1 MHNQPLSKQIPA
13 RGKRYSPAMLQ
24 EILRFAAEHG
34 PTATMQKYGCSAWSI
49 YRWQRQ
55 ARRTGAAAPEQGRA
69 GELTPL
75 AETAEEAEPLK
86 SPDGLEQS
94 QNQTSSLASALHSVE
109 SSLGKN
115 SAQDLSE
122 APSEEAMSQTARQ
135 ALPSEERH
143 QLILNTWKQ
152 HPLLGPSQI
161 KNQLRRLGYKM
172 SVNTVRNVMEEH
184 GYVTP
189 KIQRKEHTGSYE
201 AVRPRQLYHL
211 DFYHLHVHKQKQVLL
226 LIEDDFSRF
235 IAGWTLVETENAEAV
250 IEAFEKA
257 VMRYGKPEAV
267 MSDRGSAFYSWSG
280 VSRFENLLVEY
291 GIDYLVAREPQIN
304 GKVEALNAT
313 VQRELIRKIEF
324 VDLADAAR
332 QIDQWVR
339 YYNCERTH
347 HALGGILV
355 PADRFFGCV
364 EEMMA
369 RLHAGQA
376 GSPLDLLAT
385 ADRLLELFKIISRG
399 GAPEIYL
406 LGKKIFG

>member
-1 MHNQPLSKQIPA
+1 M
-13 RGKRYSPAMLQ
+13 
-24 EILRFAAEHG
+24 
-34 PTATMQKYGCSAWSI
+34 PTT
-49 YRWQRQ
+49 
-55 ARRTGAAAPEQGRA
+55 E
-69 GELTPL
+69 
-75 AETAEEAEPLK
+75 EPLRG
-86 SPDGLEQS
+86 DEQ
-94 QNQTSSLASALHSVE
+94 
-109 SSLGKN
+109 
-115 SAQDLSE
+115 
-122 APSEEAMSQTARQ
+122 
-135 ALPSEERH
+135 H
-143 QLILNTWKQ
+143 QRILNTWKQ

-291 GIDYLVAREPQIN
+291 GIDYLVAREPQTN

-369 RLHAGQA
+369 RIQAGQG
-376 GSPLDLLAT
+376 GSPLDLLAGV
-385 ADRLLELFKIISRG
+385 DRVFELFKIIARG
-399 GAPEIYL
+399 GTTEIYL

>member
-1 MHNQPLSKQIPA
+1 MIAK
-13 RGKRYSPAMLQ
+13 G
-24 EILRFAAEHG
+24 EIE
-34 PTATMQKYGCSAWSI
+34 
-49 YRWQRQ
+49 
-55 ARRTGAAAPEQGRA
+55 
-69 GELTPL
+69 
-75 AETAEEAEPLK
+75 
-86 SPDGLEQS
+86 
-94 QNQTSSLASALHSVE
+94 V
-109 SSLGKN
+109 
-115 SAQDLSE
+115 
-122 APSEEAMSQTARQ
+122 
-135 ALPSEERH
+135 
-143 QLILNTWKQ
+143 
-152 HPLLGPSQI
+152 
-161 KNQLRRLGYKM
+161 
-172 SVNTVRNVMEEH
+172 
-184 GYVTP
+184 VTP

-235 IAGWTLVETENAEAV
+235 IAGWTLVENENAEAV
-250 IEAFEKA
+250 IETFEKA
-257 VMRYGKPEAV
+257 VTRYGKPEAV
-267 MSDRGSAFYSWSG
+267 MSDRGGAFYSWSG

-291 GIDYLVAREPQIN
+291 GIDYLVAREPQTN

-332 QIDQWVR
+332 QIDHWVR

-369 RLHAGQA
+369 RIQAGQG
-376 GSPLDLLAT
+376 GSPLDLLAG
-385 ADRLLELFKIISRG
+385 ADRVLELFRIIARG
-399 GAPEIYL
+399 GTPEIYL

>member
-1 MHNQPLSKQIPA
+1 MHNKKSSKRIPA
-13 RGKRYSPAMLQ
+13 RGKRYSPAMKQ
-24 EILRFAAEHG
+24 EILRSAVEQGPAE
-34 PTATMQKYGCSAWSI
+34 TMRKYGCSVWTI
-49 YRWQRQ
+49 CRWQRQ
-55 ARRTGAAAPEQGRA
+55 AQRATAKATPARASELGQATPVRVNAPAPTPLPEGSTEAERHELGQAQSSSLTIAPRSGAAPDIENGSAPD
-69 GELTPL
+69 L
-75 AETAEEAEPLK
+75 
-86 SPDGLEQS
+86 PDPQ
-94 QNQTSSLASALHSVE
+94 
-109 SSLGKN
+109 
-115 SAQDLSE
+115 
-122 APSEEAMSQTARQ
+122 SEEAMPRD
-135 ALPSEERH
+135 ERH

-172 SVNTVRNVMEEH
+172 SVNTVRNLMEEH

-189 KIQRKEHTGSYE
+189 RIKRKEHTGSYE

-257 VMRYGKPEAV
+257 VTRYGKPEAV

-291 GIDYLVAREPQIN
+291 GIDYLVAREPQTN

-324 VDLADAAR
+324 VNLADAAR
-332 QIDQWVR
+332 QIAQWVR
-339 YYNCERTH
+339 YYNFERTH

-364 EEMMA
+364 EEMLA
-369 RLHAGQA
+369 RINAGQG
-376 GSPLDLLAT
+376 GSPLDLIAT
-385 ADRLLELFKIISRG
+385 ARTLELFKIVACG
-399 GAPEIYL
+399 DQPEIYL
-406 LGKKIFG
+406 MGKKIFG

>member
-1 MHNQPLSKQIPA
+1 MHNQPLSKQTPA

-24 EILRFAAEHG
+24 EILRFSAEHG

-55 ARRTGAAAPEQGRA
+55 ARRAGAAAPVQGRA
-69 GELTPL
+69 GELMPFAATP
-75 AETAEEAEPLK
+75 EEAGPLK
-86 SPDGLEQS
+86 SPDRLEHS
-94 QNQTSSLASALHSVE
+94 QATPVGVQTSSLTSAPHSIE
-109 SSLGKN
+109 PGLGN
-115 SAQDLSE
+115 NGTQDLSD
-122 APSEEAMSQTARQ
+122 APSEEAMS
-135 ALPSEERH
+135 SEERH
-143 QLILNTWKQ
+143 HQLIINMWKQ

-257 VMRYGKPEAV
+257 ITRYGRPEAV

-291 GIDYLVAREPQIN
+291 GIDYLVARQPQTN

-369 RLHAGQA
+369 RIQAGQG
-376 GSPLDLLAT
+376 GSPLDLLAGV
-385 ADRLLELFKIISRG
+385 DRVLELFKVIARG
-399 GAPEIYL
+399 GTPEVYL

>member
-1 MHNQPLSKQIPA
+1 MHNQPSSKRIPA
-13 RGKRYSPAMLQ
+13 RGKRYSPALLQ
-24 EILRFAAEHG
+24 EMLRFAAEHG
-34 PTATMQKYGCSAWSI
+34 PTATMKKYSCSAWSI

-55 ARRTGAAAPEQGRA
+55 ARRAAHAAPNQLGVPDRTPLLETAKAAASFAPRQAAPVR
-69 GELTPL
+69 
-75 AETAEEAEPLK
+75 
-86 SPDGLEQS
+86 D
-94 QNQTSSLASALHSVE
+94 QTSSLTSAYSPE
-109 SSLGKN
+109 GPSNG
-115 SAQDLSE
+115 AQKTADV
-122 APSEEAMSQTARQ
+122 PCEEIRPTTKGPLRGD
-135 ALPSEERH
+135 ERH

-161 KNQLRRLGYKM
+161 KNQLRRLGYKT
-172 SVNTVRNVMEEH
+172 SVNTVRNIMEEH

-189 KIQRKEHTGSYE
+189 KIKRTEHTGSYE

-235 IAGWTLVETENAEAV
+235 IAGWTLVENESAEAV

-257 VMRYGKPEAV
+257 VTRYGKPEAV

-291 GIDYLVAREPQIN
+291 GIDYLVAREPQTN

-324 VDLADAAR
+324 VDLTDAAR
-332 QIDQWVR
+332 QIGQWVR
-339 YYNCERTH
+339 YYNFARTH

-369 RLHAGQA
+369 RLQAGEG
-376 GSPLDLLAT
+376 GSPLDLLLT
-385 ADRLLELFKIISRG
+385 TERTLELFKILSRG

>member
-24 EILRFAAEHG
+24 EILRFAAAHG

-55 ARRTGAAAPEQGRA
+55 ARRAVAAVAEQGRS

-75 AETAEEAEPLK
+75 AATAEEAGPLK
-86 SPDGLEQS
+86 SPDGLEHS
-94 QNQTSSLASALHSVE
+94 QDQTSSLTSALHPIE
-109 SSLGKN
+109 PGLGN
-115 SAQDLSE
+115 NGAQDLSDV
-122 APSEEAMSQTARQ
+122 PSEEAM
-135 ALPSEERH
+135 PSEERH
-143 QLILNTWKQ
+143 QLILNMWKQ

-189 KIQRKEHTGSYE
+189 KIQRKEHTGNYE

-257 VMRYGKPEAV
+257 VRRYGKPEAV

-291 GIDYLVAREPQIN
+291 GIDYLVAREPQTN

-369 RLHAGQA
+369 RIQAGQG
-376 GSPLDLLAT
+376 GSPLDLLAG
-385 ADRLLELFKIISRG
+385 ADRVLELFKIIARG
-399 GAPEIYL
+399 GTPEIYL

>member
-1 MHNQPLSKQIPA
+1 MHNQPLSKQTPA

-34 PTATMQKYGCSAWSI
+34 PTETMKKYGCSAWSI

-55 ARRTGAAAPEQGRA
+55 ARRAVAAASEPGRA

-75 AETAEEAEPLK
+75 AEIAEAAEPLK
-86 SPDGLEQS
+86 SPDGREHS
-94 QNQTSSLASALHSVE
+94 QAQTSSLTSAFHSVE
-109 SSLGKN
+109 PSLGKN
-115 SAQDLSE
+115 SAEDLSE
-122 APSEEAMSQTARQ
+122 APSEEAM
-135 ALPSEERH
+135 PSEERH
-143 QLILNTWKQ
+143 QLILNMWKQ

-161 KNQLRRLGYKM
+161 KNQLRRLGYKT

-189 KIQRKEHTGSYE
+189 KIKRKEHTGSYE

-250 IEAFEKA
+250 IDAFEKA
-257 VMRYGKPEAV
+257 VARYGKPEAV
-267 MSDRGSAFYSWSG
+267 MADRGSAFYSWSG

-291 GIDYLVAREPQIN
+291 GIDYLVAREPQTN

-324 VDLADAAR
+324 VDLADAAH

-385 ADRLLELFKIISRG
+385 TDRLLELFKIISRG

>member
-1 MHNQPLSKQIPA
+1 MHNQSSSKRIPA
-13 RGKRYSPAMLQ
+13 RGKRYSPALLQ
-24 EILRFAAEHG
+24 EMLRFAAEHG

-55 ARRTGAAAPEQGRA
+55 ARRAAGTTPEAISAPDRRAVCDTPLPDRAFKPDTAKAVAPLAPRQAAPVG
-69 GELTPL
+69 
-75 AETAEEAEPLK
+75 
-86 SPDGLEQS
+86 D
-94 QNQTSSLASALHSVE
+94 QTSSLTSAHFPGEV
-109 SSLGKN
+109 SLENNG
-115 SAQDLSE
+115 AQKTTD
-122 APSEEAMSQTARQ
+122 APLQGDEH
-135 ALPSEERH
+135 H
-143 QLILNTWKQ
+143 QRILNTWKQ

-235 IAGWTLVETENAEAV
+235 IAGWTLVENENAEAV

-291 GIDYLVAREPQIN
+291 GIDYLVAREPQTN

-332 QIDQWVR
+332 QIDHWVR

-369 RLHAGQA
+369 RIQAGQG
-376 GSPLDLLAT
+376 GSPLDLLAG
-385 ADRLLELFKIISRG
+385 ADRVLELFRIIARDG
-399 GAPEIYL
+399 TPEIYL

>member
-55 ARRTGAAAPEQGRA
+55 ARRAGAVAPEQGRA
-69 GELTPL
+69 AELAPL
-75 AETAEEAEPLK
+75 AETAEEARPLK
-86 SPDGLEQS
+86 SPDGLEHS
-94 QNQTSSLASALHSVE
+94 QATPVRDQTSSLTSAPHPIE
-109 SSLGKN
+109 PGLGN
-115 SAQDLSE
+115 NGAQDLSD
-122 APSEEAMSQTARQ
+122 APN
-135 ALPSEERH
+135 EERH
-143 QLILNTWKQ
+143 QLILNMWKQ

-172 SVNTVRNVMEEH
+172 SVNTVRNIMEEH

-267 MSDRGSAFYSWSG
+267 MSDRGSAFYSWSS

-291 GIDYLVAREPQIN
+291 GIDYLVAREPQTN

>member
-1 MHNQPLSKQIPA
+1 MPA

-24 EILRFAAEHG
+24 EILRCAAEHG
-34 PTATMQKYGCSAWSI
+34 PTETMKKYGCSAWSI

-55 ARRTGAAAPEQGRA
+55 AKNAASSAPAQLGDVLRTPLTPAALGESRDHEISSLPPPQQAAP
-69 GELTPL
+69 P
-75 AETAEEAEPLK
+75 
-86 SPDGLEQS
+86 SDG
-94 QNQTSSLASALHSVE
+94 NRGTSHHSE
-109 SSLGKN
+109 SSH
-115 SAQDLSE
+115 
-122 APSEEAMSQTARQ
+122 EETIP
-135 ALPSEERH
+135 LPERH

-172 SVNTVRNVMEEH
+172 SVNTVRNLMEEH

-189 KIQRKEHTGSYE
+189 KTKRKEHTGSYE

-211 DFYHLHVHKQKQVLL
+211 DFFHLHVHKQKQVLL

-235 IAGWTLVETENAEAV
+235 IAGWTLVDTENADAV

-257 VMRYGKPEAV
+257 VARYGKPEAV

-280 VSRFENLLVEY
+280 VTRFENLLIEY
-291 GIDYLVAREPQIN
+291 GIDYFVARVPQSN
-304 GKVEALNAT
+304 GKIEALNAT

-324 VDLADAAR
+324 ADLTDAAR
-332 QIDQWVR
+332 HIAQWVH
-339 YYNCERTH
+339 YYNFERTH

-355 PADRFFGCV
+355 PGDRFLGCV
-364 EEMMA
+364 EETLA
-369 RLHAGQA
+369 RIQA
-376 GSPLDLLAT
+376 GEGTSPLELLAG
-385 ADRLLELFKIISRG
+385 AQRALELFRIVAAG
-399 GAPEIYL
+399 GTPEIYL

>member
-1 MHNQPLSKQIPA
+1 MHNKNSAKRIPA
-13 RGKRYSPAMLQ
+13 RGKRYSPAMKQ
-24 EILRFAAEHG
+24 EILRSAAEQG
-34 PTATMQKYGCSAWSI
+34 PAETMRKYGCSVWTI
-49 YRWQRQ
+49 CRWQRRAQ
-55 ARRTGAAAPEQGRA
+55 RATAATTPARAFEPDQVSAPDRTSLPEVS
-69 GELTPL
+69 
-75 AETAEEAEPLK
+75 AETAPREL
-86 SPDGLEQS
+86 SQEQI
-94 QNQTSSLASALHSVE
+94 SSLTTAPFSGAAPSIE
-109 SSLGKN
+109 NGG
-115 SAQDLSE
+115 APDL
-122 APSEEAMSQTARQ
+122 PDLQSEEAMPRD
-135 ALPSEERH
+135 ERH

-172 SVNTVRNVMEEH
+172 SVNTVRNLMEEH

-201 AVRPRQLYHL
+201 AVRPRHLYHL

-250 IEAFEKA
+250 IEAFEQA
-257 VMRYGKPEAV
+257 VTRYGKPEAV
-267 MSDRGSAFYSWSG
+267 MSDHGSAFYSWSG

-291 GIDYLVAREPQIN
+291 GIDYLVAREPQTN

-332 QIDQWVR
+332 QIGQWVR
-339 YYNCERTH
+339 YYNFERTH

-369 RLHAGQA
+369 RINAGQG
-376 GSPLDLLAT
+376 GSPLDLIAT
-385 ADRLLELFKIISRG
+385 ARTLELFKIISRG
-399 GAPEIYL
+399 DKPEIYL
-406 LGKKIFG
+406 MGKKIFG

>member
-1 MHNQPLSKQIPA
+1 MHNKPLSKRVPT

-24 EILRFAAEHG
+24 ELLAFAAEHG
-34 PTATMQKYGCSAWSI
+34 PTATMKKYGCSAWSI

-55 ARRTGAAAPEQGRA
+55 ARRVAGTMASEISAHHRALPRTAAPTEPYA
-69 GELTPL
+69 HTP
-75 AETAEEAEPLK
+75 T
-86 SPDGLEQS
+86 
-94 QNQTSSLASALHSVE
+94 QTSSLTSTHAFGQPPHRNTDAPKASGSPNH
-109 SSLGKN
+109 K
-115 SAQDLSE
+115 
-122 APSEEAMSQTARQ
+122 
-135 ALPSEERH
+135 ALPRQERH

-161 KNQLRRLGYKM
+161 KNQLRRLGYKT
-172 SVNTVRNVMEEH
+172 SVNTVRHLMEEH

-211 DFYHLHVHKQKQVLL
+211 DFFHLHVHKQKQVLL

-235 IAGWTLVETENAEAV
+235 IAGWTLVESEKADAV
-250 IEAFEKA
+250 IEAFEKTVA
-257 VMRYGKPEAV
+257 RYGKPEAV
-267 MSDRGSAFYSWSG
+267 MTDRGTAFYSWSG
-280 VSRFENLLVEY
+280 VTRFENLLVEY
-291 GIDYLVAREPQIN
+291 GIDYLVAREPQTN

-324 VDLADAAR
+324 VDLSDAAR
-332 QIDQWVR
+332 QIGQWVR
-339 YYNCERTH
+339 YYNFERTH
-347 HALGGILV
+347 HALGGVLV

-369 RLHAGQA
+369 RLGAGQG
-376 GSPLDLLAT
+376 GSPLDLIASAERT
-385 ADRLLELFKIISRG
+385 LELFKILSCG
-399 GAPEIYL
+399 GAPQIYL

>member
-1 MHNQPLSKQIPA
+1 MHNQSLSKQIPA

-34 PTATMQKYGCSAWSI
+34 PTETMKKYGCSAWSI

-55 ARRTGAAAPEQGRA
+55 ARRAVAAASEQGRA

-75 AETAEEAEPLK
+75 AETAEEAGPLK
-86 SPDGLEQS
+86 SPDGREHS
-94 QNQTSSLASALHSVE
+94 QDQTSSLTSAPHPVE
-109 SSLGKN
+109 PSLGN
-115 SAQDLSE
+115 NGAQDLSD
-122 APSEEAMSQTARQ
+122 APSEEAM
-135 ALPSEERH
+135 PSEERH
-143 QLILNTWKQ
+143 QLILNMWKQ

-161 KNQLRRLGYKM
+161 KNQLRRLGYKT

-189 KIQRKEHTGSYE
+189 KIKRKEHTGSYE

-235 IAGWTLVETENAEAV
+235 IAGWTLVETEKADAV
-250 IEAFEKA
+250 IDAFEKTVA
-257 VMRYGKPEAV
+257 RYGKPEAV
-267 MSDRGSAFYSWSG
+267 MSDRGTAFYSWSG
-280 VSRFENLLVEY
+280 VTRFENLLVEY
-291 GIDYLVAREPQIN
+291 GIDYLLAREPQTN

-332 QIDQWVR
+332 QIEQWVH
-339 YYNCERTH
+339 YYNHERTH

-376 GSPLDLLAT
+376 GSPLDLLVT